1 MLTLG
6 ALSATEDT
14 KASMQMNTL
23 SPKQNA
29 LSYSA
34 ALAFILAMVAV
45 AAGLQDR
52 EIVLPEMAAM
62 AVALWAYRDQQ

>member
-1 MLTLG
+1 
-6 ALSATEDT
+6 
-14 KASMQMNTL
+14 MQMNTL